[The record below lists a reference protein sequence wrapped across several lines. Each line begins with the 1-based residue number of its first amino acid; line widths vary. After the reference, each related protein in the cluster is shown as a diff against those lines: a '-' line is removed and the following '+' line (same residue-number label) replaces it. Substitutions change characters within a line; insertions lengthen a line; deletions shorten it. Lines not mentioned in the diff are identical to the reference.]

1 MYMCI
6 FYSIFAPYLCM
17 KENKSLNIM
26 KNKSLNI
33 LVLVLLIACAGC
45 SPKAKQA
52 IEPSQV
58 IVTSYPSSIGEA
70 GVAVYLPEGYTTSE
84 EDYPVL
90 YLLHGSGDDETGWM
104 TKGCAKAILDSL
116 ITNELCPPMIVVMPN
131 GYLEQTGKCYAPES
145 RLWME
150 STFEENFSQ
159 LIAWTESHY
168 RTINDKQHRAIAGL
182 SMGGFHTMHTAA
194 LLNQNFDYVGIFS
207 ALYVPHTKQPHA
219 ERTID
224 ISALALSDKPAYQ
237 QTEALL
243 AQQFAN
249 PPQLYWIAC
258 GVEDFLYEDNVVY
271 RQYLDEKQYPYEYHE
286 SAGGHSW
293 QNWMDYLKIFAQRI
307 F

>member
-1 MYMCI
+1 
-6 FYSIFAPYLCM
+6 
-17 KENKSLNIM
+17 M

-45 SPKAKQA
+45 CPKAKQT

-70 GVAVYLPEGYTTSE
+70 GVAVYLPEGYATSE
-84 EDYPVL
+84 KDYPVL
-90 YLLHGSGDDETGWM
+90 YLLHGSGDDETGWL
-104 TKGCAKAILDSL
+104 TKGKAKAILDSL
-116 ITNELCPPMIVVMPN
+116 ITNNLCQPMIVVMPN
-131 GYLEQTGKCYAPES
+131 GYLEQTGKYYAPES

-159 LIAWTESHY
+159 LIAWTEAHF

-194 LLNQNFDYVGIFS
+194 LLNQSFDYVGIFS
-207 ALYVPHTKQPHA
+207 ALYVPHTKQPHS
-219 ERTID
+219 ERI
-224 ISALALSDKPAYQ
+224 IEMSALALSDKPAYR
-237 QTEALL
+237 QTEELL

-258 GVEDFLYEDNVVY
+258 GVDDFLYQDNVIY

-293 QNWMDYLKIFAQRI
+293 ENWIDYLTIFAQRI

>member
-1 MYMCI
+1 
-6 FYSIFAPYLCM
+6 
-17 KENKSLNIM
+17 M

-45 SPKAKQA
+45 CPKAKQT

-70 GVAVYLPEGYTTSE
+70 GVAVYLPEGYATSE
-84 EDYPVL
+84 KDYPVL
-90 YLLHGSGDDETGWM
+90 YLLHGSGDDETGWL
-104 TKGCAKAILDSL
+104 TKGKAKAILDSL
-116 ITNELCPPMIVVMPN
+116 ITNNLCQPMIVVMPN
-131 GYLEQTGKCYAPES
+131 GYLEQTGKYYTPES

-159 LIAWTESHY
+159 LIAWTEAHF

-194 LLNQNFDYVGIFS
+194 LLNQSFDYVGIFS
-207 ALYVPHTKQPHA
+207 ALYVPHTKQPHS
-219 ERTID
+219 ERI
-224 ISALALSDKPAYQ
+224 IEMSALALSDKPAYR
-237 QTEALL
+237 QTEELL

-258 GVEDFLYEDNVVY
+258 GVDDFLYQDNVIY

-293 QNWMDYLKIFAQRI
+293 ENWIDYLTIFAQRI

>member
-1 MYMCI
+1 
-6 FYSIFAPYLCM
+6 
-17 KENKSLNIM
+17 M
-26 KNKSLNI
+26 KNSHLNI
-33 LVLVLLIACAGC
+33 LTLALFILCAGC
-45 SPKAKQA
+45 CPKAKQS
-52 IEPSQV
+52 IEASQV
-58 IVTSYPSSIGEA
+58 VVSTFPSSIGEA
-70 GVAVYLPEGYTTSE
+70 GVSIYLPEGYTASKQ
-84 EDYPVL
+84 DYPVL
-90 YLLHGSGDDETGWM
+90 YLLHGSGDDETGWL

-116 ITNELCPPMIVVMPN
+116 ITNELCKPMIVVMPN
-131 GYLEQTGKCYAPES
+131 GYLEQTGKYYAPES

-159 LIAWTESHY
+159 LIAWTEAHY

-194 LLNQNFDYVGIFS
+194 LLNQSFDYVGIFS

-219 ERTID
+219 ERTIE

-237 QTEALL
+237 QTETLL

-258 GVEDFLYEDNVVY
+258 GVEDFLYEDNVIY
-271 RQYLDEKQYPYEYHE
+271 RQYLDEMQYPYEYHE

>member
-1 MYMCI
+1 
-6 FYSIFAPYLCM
+6 M
-17 KENKSLNIM
+17 KSRML
-26 KNKSLNI
+26 L
-33 LVLVLLIACAGC
+33 LLLIACAGC
-45 SPKAKQA
+45 CPKATQTNGRS
-52 IEPSQV
+52 EV
-58 IVTSYPSSIGEA
+58 VVTSYPASIGEA
-70 GVAVYLPEGYTTSE
+70 GVAVYLPEGYTTSQ

-104 TKGCAKAILDSL
+104 TKGKAKAILDSL
-116 ITNELCPPMIVVMPN
+116 ITNQLCPPMIVVMPN
-131 GYLEQTGKCYAPES
+131 GYLEQTGRYYAPES

-150 STFEENFSQ
+150 STFEENFSN
-159 LIAWTESHY
+159 LIAWTEANY
-168 RTINDKQHRAIAGL
+168 RTIADKQHRAIAGL

-194 LLNQNFDYVGIFS
+194 LLNQAFDYVGIFS

-219 ERTID
+219 ERNIE
-224 ISALALSDKPAYQ
+224 ISALAQSDKPAYQ

-243 AQQFAN
+243 AQQFAT

-258 GVEDFLYEDNVVY
+258 GTEDFLYQDNVVY

-293 QNWMDYLKIFAQRI
+293 ENWIDYLTIFAQRI

>member
-1 MYMCI
+1 
-6 FYSIFAPYLCM
+6 
-17 KENKSLNIM
+17 M

-45 SPKAKQA
+45 CPKAKQT

-58 IVTSYPSSIGEA
+58 IVTSYSSSIGEA
-70 GVAVYLPEGYTTSE
+70 GVAVYLPEGYSTSE
-84 EDYPVL
+84 KDYPVL
-90 YLLHGSGDDETGWM
+90 YLLHGSGDDETGWL
-104 TKGCAKAILDSL
+104 TKGKAKAILDSL
-116 ITNELCPPMIVVMPN
+116 ITNNLCQQMIVVMPN
-131 GYLEQTGKCYAPES
+131 GYLEQTGKYYTPES

-150 STFEENFSQ
+150 STFEENFRQ
-159 LIAWTESHY
+159 LIAWTEAHF
-168 RTINDKQHRAIAGL
+168 RTYTDKSHRAIAGL

-194 LLNQNFDYVGIFS
+194 LLNQSFDYVGIFS
-207 ALYVPHTKQPHA
+207 ALYVPHTKQPHS
-219 ERTID
+219 ERI
-224 ISALALSDKPAYQ
+224 IEMSALALSDKPAYQ

-258 GVEDFLYEDNVVY
+258 GVEDFLYQDNVVY

>member
-1 MYMCI
+1 
-6 FYSIFAPYLCM
+6 M
-17 KENKSLNIM
+17 KSKL
-26 KNKSLNI
+26 L
-33 LVLVLLIACAGC
+33 LLLLIVCVSC
-45 SPKAKQA
+45 CPKAKLENQA
-52 IEPSQV
+52 SQV
-58 IVTSYPSSIGEA
+58 VVTSYPSSIGEA
-70 GVAVYLPEGYTTSE
+70 GVAVYLPTGYASSKV
-84 EDYPVL
+84 DYPVL
-90 YLLHGSGDDETGWM
+90 YLLHGSGDDEAGWL
-104 TKGCAKAILDSL
+104 TKGKAKAILDSL
-116 ITNELCPPMIVVMPN
+116 ITKELCPPMIVVMPN
-131 GYLEQTGKCYAPES
+131 GYLEQTGQYVAPEE

-159 LIAWTESHY
+159 LMAWTEVHY

-194 LLNQNFDYVGIFS
+194 LLNQSFDYVGIFS

-219 ERTID
+219 ERNIEM
-224 ISALALSDKPAYQ
+224 SALALSDKPAYQ
-237 QTEALL
+237 QTETLL

-258 GVEDFLYEDNVVY
+258 GVDDFLYEDNVIY

>member
-1 MYMCI
+1 
-6 FYSIFAPYLCM
+6 M
-17 KENKSLNIM
+17 KSKFL
-26 KNKSLNI
+26 
-33 LVLVLLIACAGC
+33 LVLLIACVSC
-45 SPKAKQA
+45 CPKAKQTDA
-52 IEPSQV
+52 PSQV
-58 IVTSYPSSIGEA
+58 VVTSYPSSIGEA
-70 GVAVYLPEGYTTSE
+70 GVAVYLPEGYAASE

-104 TKGCAKAILDSL
+104 TKGRAKAILDSL
-116 ITNELCPPMIVVMPN
+116 IINELCRPMIVVMPN
-131 GYLEQTGKCYAPES
+131 GYLEQTGRYYDPES

-159 LIAWTESHY
+159 LIAWTEMHY
-168 RTINDKQHRAIAGL
+168 RAINDKQHRAIAGL

-194 LLNQNFDYVGIFS
+194 LLNQSFDLVGIFS
-207 ALYVPHTKQPHA
+207 ALYAPHTKQPHS
-219 ERTID
+219 ERTIEM
-224 ISALALSDKPAYQ
+224 SALALSDKPAYQ

-243 AQQFAN
+243 QQQFAT

-258 GVEDFLYEDNVVY
+258 GVEDFLYEDNVIY

-293 QNWMDYLKIFAQRI
+293 QNWMDYLTIFAQRL

>member
-1 MYMCI
+1 
-6 FYSIFAPYLCM
+6 M
-17 KENKSLNIM
+17 KSKL
-26 KNKSLNI
+26 L
-33 LVLVLLIACAGC
+33 LVLLIACVSC
-45 SPKAKQA
+45 CPKAKQTDA
-52 IEPSQV
+52 PSQV
-58 IVTSYPSSIGEA
+58 VVTSYPSSIGEA
-70 GVAVYLPEGYTTSE
+70 GVAVYLPEGYAASE

-104 TKGCAKAILDSL
+104 TKGRAKAILDSL
-116 ITNELCPPMIVVMPN
+116 IINELCRPMIVVMPN
-131 GYLEQTGKCYAPES
+131 GYLEQTGRYYDPES

-159 LIAWTESHY
+159 LIAWTEMHY

-194 LLNQNFDYVGIFS
+194 LLNQSFDYVGIFS
-207 ALYVPHTKQPHA
+207 ALYVPHTKQPHS
-219 ERTID
+219 ERTIEM
-224 ISALALSDKPAYQ
+224 SALALSDKPAYQ

-243 AQQFAN
+243 QQQFAT

-258 GVEDFLYEDNVVY
+258 GVEDFLYEDNVIY
-271 RQYLDEKQYPYEYHE
+271 RQYLDEKQDPYEYQE

-293 QNWMDYLKIFAQRI
+293 QNWMDYLTIFAQRL

>member
-1 MYMCI
+1 
-6 FYSIFAPYLCM
+6 M
-17 KENKSLNIM
+17 KSKL
-26 KNKSLNI
+26 L
-33 LVLVLLIACAGC
+33 LLLLIVCVSC
-45 SPKAKQA
+45 CPKAKIENQA
-52 IEPSQV
+52 SQV
-58 IVTSYPSSIGEA
+58 VVTAYPSSIGEA
-70 GVAVYLPEGYTTSE
+70 GVAVYLPAGYAPSE
-84 EDYPVL
+84 VDYPVL
-90 YLLHGSGDDETGWM
+90 YLLHGSGDDEAGWL
-104 TKGCAKAILDSL
+104 TKGKAKAILDSL

-131 GYLEQTGKCYAPES
+131 GYLEQTGQYIAPEE

-159 LIAWTESHY
+159 LMAWTEAHY

-194 LLNQNFDYVGIFS
+194 LLNQSFDYVGIFS

-219 ERTID
+219 ERNIEM
-224 ISALALSDKPAYQ
+224 SYLALSDKPAYN

-243 AQQFAN
+243 QQQFAN

-258 GVEDFLYEDNVVY
+258 GVDDFLYEDNVIY

-293 QNWMDYLKIFAQRI
+293 ENWIDYLTIFAQRI

>member
-1 MYMCI
+1 
-6 FYSIFAPYLCM
+6 
-17 KENKSLNIM
+17 M

-45 SPKAKQA
+45 CPKAKQT

-70 GVAVYLPEGYTTSE
+70 GVAVYLPEGYATSE
-84 EDYPVL
+84 KDYPVL
-90 YLLHGSGDDETGWM
+90 YLLHGSGDDETGWL
-104 TKGCAKAILDSL
+104 TKGKAKAILDSL
-116 ITNELCPPMIVVMPN
+116 ITNNLCQQMIVVMPN
-131 GYLEQTGKCYAPES
+131 GYLEQTGKYYAPES

-159 LIAWTESHY
+159 LIAWTEAHF

-194 LLNQNFDYVGIFS
+194 LLNQSFDYVGIFS
-207 ALYVPHTKQPHA
+207 ALYVPHTKQPHS
-219 ERTID
+219 ERI
-224 ISALALSDKPAYQ
+224 IEMSALALSDKPAYR
-237 QTEALL
+237 QTEELL

-249 PPQLYWIAC
+249 PPQFYWIAC
-258 GVEDFLYEDNVVY
+258 GVDDFLYQDNVIY

-293 QNWMDYLKIFAQRI
+293 ENWIDYLTIFAQRI

>member
-1 MYMCI
+1 
-6 FYSIFAPYLCM
+6 
-17 KENKSLNIM
+17 M

-45 SPKAKQA
+45 CPKAKQT

-70 GVAVYLPEGYTTSE
+70 GVAVYLPEGYATSE
-84 EDYPVL
+84 KDYPVL
-90 YLLHGSGDDETGWM
+90 YLLHGSGDDEAGWL
-104 TKGCAKAILDSL
+104 TKGKAKAILDSL
-116 ITNELCPPMIVVMPN
+116 ITNQLCQPMIVVMPN
-131 GYLEQTGKCYAPES
+131 GYLEQTGKHYPTET

-159 LIAWTESHY
+159 LIAWTEAHY

-194 LLNQNFDYVGIFS
+194 LLNQSFDYVGIFS
-207 ALYVPHTKQPHA
+207 ALYVPHTKQPHS
-219 ERTID
+219 ERI
-224 ISALALSDKPAYQ
+224 IEMSALALSDKPAYQ

-258 GVEDFLYEDNVVY
+258 GVDDFLYQDNVAY
-271 RQYLDEKQYPYEYHE
+271 RQYLDEKRYPYEYHE

-293 QNWMDYLKIFAQRI
+293 QNWMDYLTIFAQRL
-307 F
+307 FLN

>member
-1 MYMCI
+1 VSNKNI
-6 FYSIFAPYLCM
+6 TFAPHLFTDT
-17 KENKSLNIM
+17 NNIHQIIM
-26 KNKSLNI
+26 KNKSLDI
-33 LVLVLLIACAGC
+33 LFIALMVVCAGC
-45 SPKAKQA
+45 CPKAKQV

-70 GVAVYLPEGYTTSE
+70 GVAVYLPEGYTRLDQ
-84 EDYPVL
+84 DYPVL
-90 YLLHGSGDDETGWM
+90 YLLHGSGDDEAGWL
-104 TKGCAKAILDSL
+104 TKGRAKAILDSL
-116 ITNELCPPMIVVMPN
+116 ITNNLCQPMIVVMPN
-131 GYLEQTGKCYAPES
+131 GYLEQTGKYYTPES

-159 LIAWTESHY
+159 LIAWTEAHF
-168 RTINDKQHRAIAGL
+168 RTLTDKQHRAIAGL

-194 LLNQNFDYVGIFS
+194 LLNQSFDYVGIFS
-207 ALYVPHTKQPHA
+207 ALYVPHTRQLHS
-219 ERTID
+219 ERSIEM
-224 ISALALSDKPAYQ
+224 SALTLSDKPTYQ

-258 GVEDFLYEDNVVY
+258 GVDDFLYEDNVVY

-293 QNWMDYLKIFAQRI
+293 ENWMDYLRIFAQRL

>member
-1 MYMCI
+1 
-6 FYSIFAPYLCM
+6 
-17 KENKSLNIM
+17 M

-45 SPKAKQA
+45 CPKAKQT

-70 GVAVYLPEGYTTSE
+70 GVAVYLPEGYATSE
-84 EDYPVL
+84 KDYPVL
-90 YLLHGSGDDETGWM
+90 YLLHGSGDDETGWI
-104 TKGCAKAILDSL
+104 TKGKAKAILDSL
-116 ITNELCPPMIVVMPN
+116 IINNLCQQMIVVMPN
-131 GYLEQTGKCYAPES
+131 GYLEQTGKHYPKES

-159 LIAWTESHY
+159 LIAWTEAHF

-194 LLNQNFDYVGIFS
+194 LLNQSFDYVGIFS
-207 ALYVPHTKQPHA
+207 ALYVPHTKQPHS
-219 ERTID
+219 ERI
-224 ISALALSDKPAYQ
+224 IEMSALALSDKPAYQ

-258 GVEDFLYEDNVVY
+258 GVDDFLYQDNVVY

-293 QNWMDYLKIFAQRI
+293 ENWIDYLTIFAQRI

>member
-1 MYMCI
+1 
-6 FYSIFAPYLCM
+6 
-17 KENKSLNIM
+17 M

-45 SPKAKQA
+45 CPKAKQT

-70 GVAVYLPEGYTTSE
+70 GVAVYLPEGYATSE
-84 EDYPVL
+84 KDYPVL
-90 YLLHGSGDDETGWM
+90 YLLHGSGDDETGWL
-104 TKGCAKAILDSL
+104 TKGKAKAILDSL
-116 ITNELCPPMIVVMPN
+116 ITNQLCQPMIVVMPN
-131 GYLEQTGKCYAPES
+131 GYLEQTGKYYAPES

-159 LIAWTESHY
+159 LIAWTEAHF

-194 LLNQNFDYVGIFS
+194 LLNQSFDYVGIFS
-207 ALYVPHTKQPHA
+207 ALYVPHTKQPHS
-219 ERTID
+219 ERI
-224 ISALALSDKPAYQ
+224 IEMSALALSDKPAYQ

-243 AQQFAN
+243 AQQFTN

-258 GVEDFLYEDNVVY
+258 GVDDFLYEDNVVY

-293 QNWMDYLKIFAQRI
+293 ENWIDYLTIFAQRL

>member
-1 MYMCI
+1 
-6 FYSIFAPYLCM
+6 
-17 KENKSLNIM
+17 M
-26 KNKSLNI
+26 KNKSLDI
-33 LVLVLLIACAGC
+33 LFIALMVVCAGC
-45 SPKAKQA
+45 CPKAKQV

-70 GVAVYLPEGYTTSE
+70 GVAVYLPEGYTRLE
-84 EDYPVL
+84 QDYPVL
-90 YLLHGSGDDETGWM
+90 YLLHGSGDDEAGWL
-104 TKGCAKAILDSL
+104 TKGRAKAILDSL
-116 ITNELCPPMIVVMPN
+116 ITNNLCQPMIVVMPN
-131 GYLEQTGKCYAPES
+131 GYLEQTGKYYTPES

-159 LIAWTESHY
+159 LIAWTEAHF
-168 RTINDKQHRAIAGL
+168 RTLTDKQHRAIAGL

-194 LLNQNFDYVGIFS
+194 LLNQSFDYVGIFS
-207 ALYVPHTKQPHA
+207 ALYVPHTRQLHS
-219 ERTID
+219 ERNIEM
-224 ISALALSDKPAYQ
+224 SALTLSDKPTYQ

-258 GVEDFLYEDNVVY
+258 GVDDFLYEDNVVY

-293 QNWMDYLKIFAQRI
+293 ENWMDYLRIFAQRL